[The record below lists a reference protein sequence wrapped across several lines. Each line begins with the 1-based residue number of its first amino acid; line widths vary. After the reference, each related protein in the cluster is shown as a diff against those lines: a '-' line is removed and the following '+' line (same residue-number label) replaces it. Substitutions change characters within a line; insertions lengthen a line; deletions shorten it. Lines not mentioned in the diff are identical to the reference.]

1 MLGHGLWLTCLMGE
15 QRESDRR
22 VSERSSLFMDVA
34 EPKQL
39 CRIGSALIRNIK
51 KIKSLKTVI
60 GVELPSSLFLTGK
73 RPRNCFLEYSGQQA
87 LLGGER

>member
-34 EPKQL
+34 EAKQL

-51 KIKSLKTVI
+51 KIKSLKTVM
-60 GVELPSSLFLTGK
+60 ELSF
-73 RPRNCFLEYSGQQA
+73 RPAFF
-87 LLGGER
+87 